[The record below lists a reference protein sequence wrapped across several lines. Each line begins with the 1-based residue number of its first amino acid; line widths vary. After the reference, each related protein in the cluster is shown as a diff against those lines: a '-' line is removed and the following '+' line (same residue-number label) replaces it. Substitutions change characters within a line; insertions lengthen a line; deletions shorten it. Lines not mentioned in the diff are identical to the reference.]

1 MTEDKEGYRGQKDKN
16 ICEEGV
22 EKGGSEKV
30 GTSQTN
36 IWHWKEAR
44 SSSSGLKHPQV
55 LDKQQ
60 KGVIT
65 TINTTVPVS
74 ETSVPSPEKGDEKEK
89 RSFYFS
95 CWFFQDENGKKVT
108 VPPCWKQQEQPQD
121 QVELQPILSPQVARL
136 DPNIPTHHLVRT
148 QGEVEVMPCSS
159 DAAQDS
165 QTGAKQLLN
174 SWEAPWTQICCRTIL
189 KILFNLKNPT
199 HSSQQEQQCYRWCS
213 PASHHQEPTS
223 SCTATTRQGRG
234 AEMFDYAKGK

>member
-22 EKGGSEKV
+22 EKGGSGKV

-89 RSFYFS
+89 RIFL
-95 CWFFQDENGKKVT
+95 FFM
-108 VPPCWKQQEQPQD
+108 
-121 QVELQPILSPQVARL
+121 
-136 DPNIPTHHLVRT
+136 LVFPRWEW
-148 QGEVEVMPCSS
+148 QKNNCSS
-159 DAAQDS
+159 LLETAGTAPRSGRASAYPLPTGCQAGPQHPHTPLGSNPGWSGGDALQQWCCPGQPGRSKAAAEFLGSPSDS
-165 QTGAKQLLN
+165 DLLQN
-174 SWEAPWTQICCRTIL
+174 YFKNTI
-189 KILFNLKNPT
+189 
-199 HSSQQEQQCYRWCS
+199 
-213 PASHHQEPTS
+213 
-223 SCTATTRQGRG
+223 
-234 AEMFDYAKGK
+234 

>member
-1 MTEDKEGYRGQKDKN
+1 MTEEKEGYRGQKDKN

-44 SSSSGLKHPQV
+44 SSSSLKHPQV

-121 QVELQPILSPQVARL
+121 QVELQPILSPQAGPQHPHTPLGSNPGWSGGDALQQWCCPGQPGRSKAAAELLGSPL
-136 DPNIPTHHLVRT
+136 D
-148 QGEVEVMPCSS
+148 S
-159 DAAQDS
+159 D
-165 QTGAKQLLN
+165 LLQN
-174 SWEAPWTQICCRTIL
+174 YFKNTI
-189 KILFNLKNPT
+189 
-199 HSSQQEQQCYRWCS
+199 
-213 PASHHQEPTS
+213 
-223 SCTATTRQGRG
+223 
-234 AEMFDYAKGK
+234 